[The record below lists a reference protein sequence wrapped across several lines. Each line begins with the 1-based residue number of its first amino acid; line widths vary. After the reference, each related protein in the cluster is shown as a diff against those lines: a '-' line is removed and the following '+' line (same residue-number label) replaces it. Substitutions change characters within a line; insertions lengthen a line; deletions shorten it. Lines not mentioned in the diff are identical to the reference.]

1 MPAVFSPKD
10 LETVKKAL
18 GVYIRM
24 SQNGVVAD
32 NEMRNLLSLYHRLG
46 RVTDVEKDDNSRT

>member
-1 MPAVFSPKD
+1 MDFILEDLELMPAVFSPKD

-32 NEMRNLLSLYHRLG
+32 NEMRNLLSI
-46 RVTDVEKDDNSRT
+46 